1 LQEISAPPEAI
12 LQEVVDENPI
22 LSRLTRSE
30 REKLAQSG
38 IEREYRE
45 GDVIVAQEQAL
56 PWMMI
61 IRTGVVSMQH
71 EEQEK
76 RRLSSGDFFGETGL
90 LVGTEEAYTLQALT
104 RVTAYE
110 IDRKSFAQLIAER
123 PAIAEE
129 IAAMLSS
136 GSGDVGD
143 LRLAEE
149 KHERTA
155 TAFLKSIRTIFSS

>member
-1 LQEISAPPEAI
+1 
-12 LQEVVDENPI
+12 
-22 LSRLTRSE
+22 
-30 REKLAQSG
+30 
-38 IEREYRE
+38 
-45 GDVIVAQEQAL
+45 
-56 PWMMI
+56 M
-61 IRTGVVSMQH
+61 
-71 EEQEK
+71 
-76 RRLSSGDFFGETGL
+76 
-90 LVGTEEAYTLQALT
+90 GTEEAYTLQALT

-110 IDRKSFAQLIAER
+110 IDQKSFAQLIAER

>member
-1 LQEISAPPEAI
+1 MPPSAIAIMDGTYLQEISAPPEAI

-76 RRLSSGDFFGETGL
+76 DAFPRAISLGKPAFWWERRRP
-90 LVGTEEAYTLQALT
+90 T
-104 RVTAYE
+104 RC
-110 IDRKSFAQLIAER
+110 R
-123 PAIAEE
+123 P
-129 IAAMLSS
+129 
-136 GSGDVGD
+136 
-143 LRLAEE
+143 
-149 KHERTA
+149 
-155 TAFLKSIRTIFSS
+155 